1 MTAVGTRM
9 SLATFL
15 MEPLRGKTSLSKV
28 FWLYG
33 VVGSLLVSAAGL
45 VVSPGNEFANRAY
58 IVAGFLYSVYA
69 TVATYQCAGN
79 CRSKALAGFVRVSA
93 VISLLLLPVFL
104 YLQLSG
110 ALDQYVALLG
120 MGEQ

>member
-1 MTAVGTRM
+1 M

-15 MEPLRGKTSLSKV
+15 MEPLQGKTSLSKV

-33 VVGSLLVSAAGL
+33 VLGSVLVSAMGL
-45 VVSPGNEFANRAY
+45 AVNPDNAFADRAY
-58 IVAGFLYSVYA
+58 IVFGLVFSVYV
-69 TVATYQCAGN
+69 TIGTYRCAGN

-93 VISLLLLPVFL
+93 VISLLLLPLFA

-110 ALDQYVALLG
+110 ALDQYLALIG